1 MDILPDLGPDLSAV
15 AALIGDPTRAALLIQ
30 LFDGAARTAGELALG
45 AGILPS
51 SASNQL
57 GKLRS
62 GGLLKL
68 EVQGRHRY
76 YRFSGRE
83 VAQALEALS
92 ALALPQPHP
101 SHRASRVPL
110 ELRFA
115 RTCYD
120 HLAGELG
127 VALTN
132 ALLER
137 DILREDA
144 RDFYLT
150 PIGETWFVDLEVDLG
165 AAQSSRRVFARRC
178 LDWSE
183 RRPHLGGALGAALL
197 ERLRERGWLVS
208 AGQPRTLRLT
218 VTGSAGLEREL
229 GLCFSHSG
237 ETR

>member
-1 MDILPDLGPDLSAV
+1 METLPDLGPDLSTV
-15 AALIGDPTRAALLIQ
+15 AALIGDPTRSALLIQ

-45 AGILPS
+45 AGISPQV
-51 SASNQL
+51 ASNQL
-57 GKLRS
+57 ARLRN
-62 GGLLKL
+62 GGLLTL

-76 YRFSGRE
+76 YRLSGRE
-83 VAQALEALS
+83 VAQALEVLS
-92 ALALPQPHP
+92 ALTLAQPLPSP
-101 SHRASRVPL
+101 RASRVPL

-127 VALTN
+127 VALTD

-150 PIGETWFVDLEVDLG
+150 PVGETWFADLEVDLG
-165 AAQSSRRVFARRC
+165 AVWRSRRVFARRC

-218 VTGSAGLEREL
+218 VAGAAGLEHEL
-229 GLCFSHSG
+229 GLRFSRGG
-237 ETR
+237 ETH

>member
-1 MDILPDLGPDLSAV
+1 METLPDLGPDLSTV
-15 AALIGDPTRAALLIQ
+15 AALIGDPTRAALLVQ

-45 AGILPS
+45 AGISPS

-57 GKLRS
+57 TKLRS
-62 GGLLKL
+62 GGLLAL

-76 YRFSGRE
+76 YRLSGRE

-92 ALALPQPHP
+92 ALTFAQPLPSQ
-101 SHRASRVPL
+101 RASRVPL

-127 VALTN
+127 VALTD

-137 DILREDA
+137 AILQEDA
-144 RDFYLT
+144 RDFHVT
-150 PIGETWFVDLEVDLG
+150 PLGETWFADLEVDLG

-183 RRPHLGGALGAALL
+183 RRPHLGGTLGAALL
-197 ERLRERGWLVS
+197 ERLRVRGWLVS

-218 VTGSAGLEREL
+218 VAGAAGLEHEL
-229 GLCFSHSG
+229 GLRFARND
-237 ETR
+237 ETH